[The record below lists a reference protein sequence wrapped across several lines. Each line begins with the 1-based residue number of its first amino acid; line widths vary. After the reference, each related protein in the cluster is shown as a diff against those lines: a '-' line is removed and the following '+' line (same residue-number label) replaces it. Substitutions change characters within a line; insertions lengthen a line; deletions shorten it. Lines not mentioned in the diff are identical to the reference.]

1 MKQSVI
7 CNFRLP
13 TAVSDFSYNK
23 ITTHIDFAVQ
33 KKHAF
38 IRNVFDQD
46 ELKQSIPISKIEK

>member
-13 TAVSDFSYNK
+13 TAVSCNE

-38 IRNVFDQD
+38 IRNIFDQD
-46 ELKQSIPISKIEK
+46 ELK